1 MPKRRIILLLDGTWD
16 QDEIGGNRSNILRL
30 QDLIAE
36 SLDPVEAA
44 CLPTTMPKPES
55 RVDVGPRTFAGCEY
69 FVFYQ
74 RGVGT
79 GPFDQIRGGGFGVGL
94 DANIRRAYR
103 YLSFHYEPGDEIFI
117 FGFSRG
123 AYTARSLTG
132 YLGAVGLL
140 RCATCTE
147 ARESLAWSFYRTP
160 PNDRLPAVWKE
171 LEPHVHPREMLRVA
185 CLGLFDTVGAL
196 GVPLQGL
203 RRLNRQKFEFHDVEL
218 SPLVDIALH
227 ALAIDEH
234 RRPFEAS
241 LWRRN
246 KFMRT
251 SAKVEQVWF
260 PGVHAD
266 IGGGYFN
273 DEQRDKADPR
283 PLDDLSLDWMIK
295 RLHRHVSDFPV
306 SDQIWAS
313 PPEGSDLDPEHN
325 SLTWKYKFWRTAIR
339 SIDNRKLS
347 PALVGNREVV
357 VGHDP
362 HTKAVKESIHIRAL
376 RRLGTQARI
385 DTHMVLYAPVN
396 VVSCLPDLQWLYS
409 GEAPSTIPVDTLTV
423 TAMDGEAVL
432 PQSASAGTVFAE
444 VVAAAERLQRAQ
456 PGLLDKIGWSPESVS
471 RT

>member
-1 MPKRRIILLLDGTWD
+1 
-16 QDEIGGNRSNILRL
+16 
-30 QDLIAE
+30 
-36 SLDPVEAA
+36 
-44 CLPTTMPKPES
+44 
-55 RVDVGPRTFAGCEY
+55 
-69 FVFYQ
+69 
-74 RGVGT
+74 
-79 GPFDQIRGGGFGVGL
+79 
-94 DANIRRAYR
+94 
-103 YLSFHYEPGDEIFI
+103 
-117 FGFSRG
+117 
-123 AYTARSLTG
+123 
-132 YLGAVGLL
+132 
-140 RCATCTE
+140 
-147 ARESLAWSFYRTP
+147 
-160 PNDRLPAVWKE
+160 
-171 LEPHVHPREMLRVA
+171 MLRIA

-196 GVPLQGL
+196 GVPVQGL
-203 RRLNRQKFEFHDVEL
+203 RRLNREKFEFHDVEL
-218 SPLVDIALH
+218 SPLVDLALH

-273 DEQRDKADPR
+273 DEERDKADPR
-283 PLDDLSLDWMIK
+283 PLDDLALDWMIK

-306 SDQIWAS
+306 ADQIWAS

-339 SIDNRKLS
+339 SIDNRKLP

-362 HTKAVKESIHIRAL
+362 HTKALNESIHIRAL

-385 DTHMVLYAPVN
+385 DTRTAVYSPVN

-409 GEAPSTIPVDTLTV
+409 DEAPSTIPVDTLTV
-423 TAMDGEAVL
+423 TAMDGAAVL
-432 PQSASAGTVFAE
+432 PRSPPAATVLAE

-456 PGLLDKIGWSPESVS
+456 PGLLDKIGWSPP
-471 RT
+471 